1 MIEKKYSFKNVEE
14 KLIERVIAD
23 EHIHLNHMILPKGDR
38 LPEHYSNSNIYMV
51 IVKGTMTIQLDEQES
66 QNYQA
71 GEILNIPYNVK
82 MNVVNIHEPIL
93 EFFVFNVEHNQN
105 YPK

>member
-1 MIEKKYSFKNVEE
+1 MIEKKYSFKNVDE

-51 IVKGTMTIQLDEQES
+51 IVNGTMTIQLADQES
-66 QNYQA
+66 QNYQS
-71 GEILNIPYNVK
+71 GEVLNIPYNIK

-93 EFFVFNVEHNQN
+93 EFFVFKSPNPDN
-105 YPK
+105 YSK